1 MNDVAKDIC
10 KLFDKDPEVNIK
22 FVENRHFNDQR
33 YFLDDVKLKI
43 LGWSERT
50 TWEELLRRRWNCTR
64 RTWKGGVN

>member
-22 FVENRHFNDQR
+22 FVENRPFNDQR

-43 LGWSERT
+43 LGWSEST
-50 TWEELLRRRWNCTR
+50 TWEELLKKTM
-64 RTWKGGVN
+64 